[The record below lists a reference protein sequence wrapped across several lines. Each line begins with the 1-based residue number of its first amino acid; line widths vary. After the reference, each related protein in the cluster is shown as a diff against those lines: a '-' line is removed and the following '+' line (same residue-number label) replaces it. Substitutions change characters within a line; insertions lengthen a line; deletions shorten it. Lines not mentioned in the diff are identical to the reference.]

1 MILKLSN
8 LLSDIFYYLNLI
20 NKIDVFWNCDFIW
33 ASLVYILL
41 NNKDFE
47 FKFFFKI
54 DLQNN

>member
-33 ASLVYILL
+33 ASFVYILL
-41 NNKDFE
+41 NNKDLLL
-47 FKFFFKI
+47 KKYI
-54 DLQNN
+54 SS